1 MRLHG
6 CGTGSS
12 WVVMRLMR
20 APVGPRRETTQ
31 TRPPRRWPAWLH
43 RDLHLA
49 GGGPQPGSTSN
60 PSPTVNSATATPTAT
75 SSPSATAPASAAWAN
90 YTTADGQLTFEH
102 PAAWSVRDPA
112 GELPEGGGAFAE
124 VTNQA
129 GKPLATLRTNMAT
142 GSTCLERFPYEV
154 MESEEL
160 PLLAQGGPAPTS
172 DSACAIFHLFTWPP
186 TAAMFGAFYNPANN
200 VTPGAESLPY
210 LEQAKKYAETPEYRD
225 IKRMITSLRPA
236 G

>member
-1 MRLHG
+1 MASTALASVASSGPSSGGRRPAARLDVESQPHRQLRHG
-6 CGTGSS
+6 
-12 WVVMRLMR
+12 
-20 APVGPRRETTQ
+20 
-31 TRPPRRWPAWLH
+31 
-43 RDLHLA
+43 
-49 GGGPQPGSTSN
+49 N
-60 PSPTVNSATATPTAT
+60 
-75 SSPSATAPASAAWAN
+75 
-90 YTTADGQLTFEH
+90 ADGDQLAKCH
-102 PAAWSVRDPA
+102 
-112 GELPEGGGAFAE
+112 
-124 VTNQA
+124 
-129 GKPLATLRTNMAT
+129 RTNMAT

-200 VTPGAESLPY
+200 VTPGPSPCRIWSRPRST
-210 LEQAKKYAETPEYRD
+210 QRPREYRD